1 MSLKGKYALITGGSR
16 GIGRSIALALA
27 EYGCNIF
34 INYVANEQ
42 AALEVKSACEAKGVK
57 AHIVLANVGNP
68 AEIKTLFG
76 EIKKHSSHLDILVHN
91 AALGAFKP
99 LMKLRENHWDLSMN
113 VNAKAF
119 LQLAQEAVPMMPA
132 GGRII
137 GLSSLGSHQYIPNY
151 GAIGISKAAVE
162 DMVRYMAVE
171 LAEKDI
177 RVNCV
182 SGGLVDTDALKAFPT
197 YTQMV
202 EEGLKHTPLKRLGKP
217 EDLATVVRFLCTPD
231 SDWIT
236 GQTIVVDGGLSLI

>member
-1 MSLKGKYALITGGSR
+1 MSLKGKFALITGASR
-16 GIGRSIALALA
+16 GIGRAIALALA
-27 EYGCNIF
+27 ESGSNIF

-42 AALEVKSACEAKGVK
+42 AACEVKSLCEAKGVK
-57 AHIVLANVGNP
+57 AYPLLANVGNP
-68 AEIKTLFG
+68 AEIKTLFA
-76 EIKKHSSHLDILVHN
+76 EVKKITPQLNILIHN

-119 LQLAQEAVPMMPA
+119 LQLAQEAVMMMPA

-162 DMVRYMAVE
+162 DMVRYIAVE
-171 LAEKDI
+171 LAEKEI

-197 YTQMV
+197 YNDMKEQ
-202 EEGLKHTPLKRLGKP
+202 GIQHTPLKRLGKP
-217 EDLATVVRFLCTPD
+217 EDLAKVVRFLCSED